1 MRVFWPSSGIQTNEG
16 LVVGWRIENTLCV
29 VDIVDSWINGHQ
41 DLHKATLAAGT
52 HCPLSLLGH
61 AQPAHATKTG
71 SGEGITFWLNKGKI
85 PISFSEPIQVVVY
98 TPPDP
103 TRLRFLRT
111 LTPFT
116 GIKSQAMA
124 GQDGYGVSRTS
135 STVREDIDEVISLIN
150 VSKVAQRVLSSMATS
165 ESRGNPFNSNQ
176 LNWSPSVFHLVAIL
190 FLPLRICAQTLYL
203 MLNYHTSIG
212 SLRSSSSTIDQVA
225 LRLSQGLQG
234 PERFMS
240 TRQVGLGIEIRSERY
255 IQFWNTVWLVF
266 NDVILGYSARQ
277 VILLYSPF
285 VQHLIISSIKKYLVE
300 PPIIALKWLNDW
312 PVGLKLNT
320 PLSQFF
326 CTGLGLVMQ
335 QWGDIM
341 IPHLDTLLPLI
352 IRLFALSSL
361 GGLTLT
367 LSLLK
372 DTITILTSHLYL
384 CHILMRYIFNWQ
396 LESLSGLWNLF
407 RGKRWNVLRQR
418 TDSYEY
424 DVDQLFLGTLLF
436 TVSAFLFPT
445 VLTYYGLFALF
456 RATTVSSQMVLTWA
470 VAALNAFP
478 LFELMLRIKEPSRLP
493 AGVHIKLKPVSGE
506 GIGENSDGR
515 LAITHVL
522 ELKNSPKTLSDILF
536 PSSTQS

>member
-1 MRVFWPSSGIQTNEG
+1 MRVFWPNSGIQRSEG
-16 LVVGWRIENTLCV
+16 LVVGWRIKDTLCV
-29 VDIVDSWINGHQ
+29 VDIVNSWINDYQ
-41 DLHKATLAAGT
+41 SLSKTTLATGIG
-52 HCPLSLLGH
+52 CPLSLLGH
-61 AQPAHATKTG
+61 ARPAQSTKTG
-71 SGEGITFWLNKGKI
+71 LGEGITFWLNKGKI
-85 PISFSEPIQVVVY
+85 PISSSEPIQVVVY
-98 TPPDP
+98 LPPDS

-111 LTPFT
+111 STPFK
-116 GIKSQAMA
+116 GDKNQAMA
-124 GQDGYGVSRTS
+124 GQDGYGVSQTS
-135 STVREDIDEVISLIN
+135 STEIEDINEIISLIN
-150 VSKVAQRVLSSMATS
+150 VSRVAQRGLSSMATS
-165 ESRGNPFNSNQ
+165 ESRRNSVNNDQ
-176 LNWSPSVFHLVAIL
+176 LNWSSSVFHLLVIL

-203 MLNYHTSIG
+203 MLNYHTPSG
-212 SLRSSSSTIDQVA
+212 SLRSFSSTIDQVA

-240 TRQVGLGIEIRSERY
+240 TRQVGLGIEVRSERY

-266 NDVILGYSARQ
+266 NDVILGYTARQ
-277 VILLYSPF
+277 LILLYSPF
-285 VQHLIISSIKKYLVE
+285 IQHLIISSIKKYLVE
-300 PPIIALKWLNDW
+300 LPIIALKWLNDW

-326 CTGLGLVMQ
+326 CTGLGWVMR

-341 IPHLDTLLPLI
+341 ILHLDTLLPLI

-367 LSLLK
+367 LSLPK

-384 CHILMRYIFNWQ
+384 CHMLMRYIFNWQ
-396 LESLSGLWNLF
+396 LDSLSGLWNLF

-445 VLTYYGLFALF
+445 VLTYYGLFALL
-456 RATTVSSQMVLTWA
+456 RAATVASQNVLTWA
-470 VAALNAFP
+470 VTALNAFP

-506 GIGENSDGR
+506 GIGENSNGR

-522 ELKNSPKTLSDILF
+522 ELKNSPKTISDILF
-536 PSSTQS
+536 PSSTQI